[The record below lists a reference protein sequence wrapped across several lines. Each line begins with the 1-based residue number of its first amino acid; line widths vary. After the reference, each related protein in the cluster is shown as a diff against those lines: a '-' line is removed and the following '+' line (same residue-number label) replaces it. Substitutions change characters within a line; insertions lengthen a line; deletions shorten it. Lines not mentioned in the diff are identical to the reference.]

1 MQKSNASSFH
11 AVILSKL
18 NTEVQPIP
26 GFFVI
31 GPVVVA
37 GGAPVADNPVAV
49 AFKLTVQLVATPA
62 VFV

>member
-37 GGAPVADNPVAV
+37 GGAPVA
-49 AFKLTVQLVATPA
+49 FKLTVQLVATPA